1 MRINMK
7 TVYLL
12 IAVAAL
18 GLGSCKKD
26 YVCECVKQSPSGTST
41 ETHNTGK
48 MKLDEAR
55 AKCNDG
61 DKSETILGTTYS
73 TDCSLK

>member
-1 MRINMK
+1 MK
-7 TVYLL
+7 TIVFTL
-12 IAVAAL
+12 AVAVL
-18 GLGSCKKD
+18 SLTSCKKD
-26 YVCECVKQSPSGTST
+26 YTCECIKNGPNGSSS
-41 ETHNTGK
+41 ETTNTGK

-61 DKSETILGTTYS
+61 DKSETVLGQSYT

>member
-1 MRINMK
+1 MK
-7 TVYLL
+7 KT
-12 IAVAAL
+12 IITIVAFVAL
-18 GLGSCKKD
+18 ATTSCKKD
-26 YVCECVKQSPSGTST
+26 YTCECIKNSPSGQSS
-41 ETHNTGK
+41 ESYNTGK

-61 DKSETILGTTYS
+61 DKSETILGNSYT

>member
-1 MRINMK
+1 MK
-7 TVYLL
+7 NLL
-12 IAVAAL
+12 MILAVGAL
-18 GLGSCKKD
+18 SLTSCKKD
-26 YVCECVKQSPSGTST
+26 YVCECVKTSPNGSSS
-41 ETHNTGK
+41 ESHNTGK

-61 DKSETILGTTYS
+61 DKSETTLGQTYT

>member
-1 MRINMK
+1 MRSL
-7 TVYLL
+7 LL
-12 IAVAAL
+12 IFAVASV
-18 GLGSCKKD
+18 GLTSCRKD
-26 YVCECVKQSPSGTST
+26 YVCECIKTSPNGTSS
-41 ETHNTGK
+41 ETNNTGK

-61 DKSETILGTTYS
+61 DKSETVLGQTYT

>member
-1 MRINMK
+1 MRS
-7 TVYLL
+7 LL
-12 IAVAAL
+12 FIMAVAAL
-18 GLGSCKKD
+18 SLTSCKKD
-26 YVCECVKQSPSGTST
+26 YTCECVKNGPNGSSSEST
-41 ETHNTGK
+41 NTGK

-61 DKSETILGTTYS
+61 DKTETVLGQTYS

>member
-1 MRINMK
+1 MK
-7 TVYLL
+7 KT
-12 IAVAAL
+12 IITIVAFVAL
-18 GLGSCKKD
+18 AATSCKKD
-26 YVCECVKQSPSGTST
+26 YTCECVKTGPNGSSS
-41 ETHNTGK
+41 ETTNTGK

-61 DKSETILGTTYS
+61 DKSETVLGSSYT